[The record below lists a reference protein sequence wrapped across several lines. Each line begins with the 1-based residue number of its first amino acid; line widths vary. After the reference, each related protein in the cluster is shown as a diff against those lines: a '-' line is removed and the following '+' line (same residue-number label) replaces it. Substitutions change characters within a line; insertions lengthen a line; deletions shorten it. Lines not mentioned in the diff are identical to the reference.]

1 MSLPKRDGVHD
12 RYYLIHKPD
21 TSPEVLAEADLCIQ
35 DVLNGTARENH
46 SAYPTVVRNHNGT
59 PFLPD
64 QLLERYLSKLSLKGF
79 PYEEA
84 VVFCDAL
91 RRLAGWCYGVY
102 LVHHVLLTLV
112 FLPFVQGHGLPLAG
126 MFPVYLA
133 ASFVPA
139 AVLTAVS
146 RPLGKAIKK
155 LA

>member
-1 MSLPKRDGVHD
+1 MSLPKRDGVHG

-21 TSPEVLAEADLCIQ
+21 TDSEVLEQADQCIQ
-35 DVLNGTARENH
+35 DVLDGTAEENH
-46 SAYPTVVRNHNGT
+46 SGYPVVVRNQNGT
-59 PFLPD
+59 PFLPS
-64 QLLERYLSKLSLKGF
+64 QLLERYLSKLPLKGF

>member
-1 MSLPKRDGVHD
+1 MVSGEPRDLGWS
-12 RYYLIHKPD
+12 RRL
-21 TSPEVLAEADLCIQ
+21 VLA
-35 DVLNGTARENH
+35 VLPLIVGAVLPWLLLAVAAVLFWAVYAAGQRMPAR
-46 SAYPTVVRNHNGT
+46 
-59 PFLPD
+59 
-64 QLLERYLSKLSLKGF
+64 
-79 PYEEA
+79 
-84 VVFCDAL
+84 FCPAL

-133 ASFVPA
+133 VSFVPA

>member
-1 MSLPKRDGVHD
+1 MSNPLEQFV
-12 RYYLIHKPD
+12 IKPIIPLKAGD
-21 TSPEVLAEADLCIQ
+21 VDISFTNSSLFMLLAVAAVLFWVVYAAGQ
-35 DVLNGTARENH
+35 RMPAR
-46 SAYPTVVRNHNGT
+46 
-59 PFLPD
+59 
-64 QLLERYLSKLSLKGF
+64 
-79 PYEEA
+79 
-84 VVFCDAL
+84 FCPAL

-112 FLPFVQGHGLPLAG
+112 FLRFVARFNLPLAG

-133 ASFVPA
+133 VSFALA

>member
-1 MSLPKRDGVHD
+1 MDEVPRLAV
-12 RYYLIHKPD
+12 LL
-21 TSPEVLAEADLCIQ
+21 VLASVLFWAVYAAGQHVPAPLC
-35 DVLNGTARENH
+35 
-46 SAYPTVVRNHNGT
+46 P
-59 PFLPD
+59 
-64 QLLERYLSKLSLKGF
+64 
-79 PYEEA
+79 
-84 VVFCDAL
+84 AL

>member
-1 MSLPKRDGVHD
+1 MENILWNTWQYLVDVFDCFLILYLFRKMMRTRLRQPKY
-12 RYYLIHKPD
+12 YYLFLP
-21 TSPEVLAEADLCIQ
+21 VLAAVLFWAVYAAGQHVPAPLC
-35 DVLNGTARENH
+35 
-46 SAYPTVVRNHNGT
+46 P
-59 PFLPD
+59 
-64 QLLERYLSKLSLKGF
+64 
-79 PYEEA
+79 
-84 VVFCDAL
+84 AL